1 MNKTKSAVLLC
12 ATLLA
17 GLISSTRAQTPAAT
31 TPAAP
36 AAPAAAA
43 ASAAPAA
50 PSASLVLT
58 PSVVTQYMFRGVR
71 LGGPA
76 FEPTIEYDYG
86 NLALGVWAN
95 VPIKDKVPNQ
105 SDPEIDPYGSY
116 TFSVNDNFSIAP
128 GFTLYT
134 YPRTDTGQGFYRTT
148 FEPNLAVNYT
158 VAGVKF
164 TPKIYYDVILKG
176 PTYELTAAFTVPLK
190 DLGSELDFTA
200 VGGTYKWTDAARN
213 ASPSLTNYGDYYLGG
228 VSMPFT
234 LTKDSK
240 LILGVAYTK
249 GTGNYFK
256 TSGTPKQQNPAAVGR
271 CVGTLSYTYTF

>member
-1 MNKTKSAVLLC
+1 MNRKSSVILHCSLS
-12 ATLLA
+12 LA
-17 GLISSTRAQTPAAT
+17 GFLGFANAQTPVTA
-31 TPAAP
+31 AAP
-36 AAPAAAA
+36 A
-43 ASAAPAA
+43 S
-50 PSASLVLT
+50 SSIMLL
-58 PSVVTQYMFRGVR
+58 PSVVSQYMFRGER

-76 FEPTIEYDYG
+76 FQPSLECDCG
-86 NLALGVWAN
+86 NLAVGVWAST
-95 VPIKDKVPNQ
+95 PLKDKVPNQ

-116 TFSVNDNFSIAP
+116 TFNVNDSFSIVP

-134 YPRTDTGQGFYRTT
+134 YPRTDVSQGFYRAT
-148 FEPNLAVNYT
+148 FEPSVAVNYT
-158 VAGVKF
+158 VSGVKF

-228 VSMPFT
+228 VSMPFQI
-234 LTKDSK
+234 TKESK
-240 LILGVAYTK
+240 LALGVAYTK

-256 TSGTPKQQNPAAVGR
+256 TSGSPKLQNSAAVGR
-271 CVGTLSYTYTF
+271 GVATLSYTYTF

>member
-17 GLISSTRAQTPAAT
+17 GLIPSTRAQTPTTAAPT
-31 TPAAP
+31 AP

-43 ASAAPAA
+43 APAA
-50 PSASLVLT
+50 PSASVVFT

-76 FEPTIEYDYG
+76 FEPSLEYDYG

-95 VPIKDKVPNQ
+95 TPISDKVPNQ

-134 YPRTDTGQGFYRTT
+134 YPRTDISQGFYRAT

-158 VAGVKF
+158 VGAVKF
-164 TPKIYYDVILKG
+164 TPKVYYDVILKG

-213 ASPSLTNYGDYYLGG
+213 ASPSLTNYGDYYLGS

-234 LTKDSK
+234 ITKDSK

-256 TSGTPKQQNPAAVGR
+256 TSGSPKQQNAAAVGR
-271 CVGTLSYTYTF
+271 CVGTISYSYTF